1 MGIFNKFGKKG
12 KEQEAMLQNESFVY
26 GVEDVFSLK
35 DSEDV
40 LVAGIVKGTV
50 KQGMAVYVTN
60 IGDDENTT
68 LLTTIV
74 SLDMNRKQVDSASDC
89 PVALRLQQGK
99 RANIKP
105 GSVVFTKDRST
116 GDIHTAYINAIGN
129 SYVATK
135 KLELSPKDTD
145 IMSIT
150 DMVEAWRLFAW
161 MKSKT
166 TMEDSQEEKQ
176 VSKEKI
182 EKLADALVDKL
193 LGAEEIYVV
202 FNKLTGEPHMFSRT
216 IAEENGTY
224 RCTPPDIR
232 VIPKAYA
239 SVYASQYSQNDFELR
254 KIENGEDK
262 KGIYNFLGSTFYLN
276 GACGIE
282 VIGGETAINADK
294 MVPPP
299 DYSNMPQ
306 INIPVTNPD
315 LVRWMLLM
323 GQLKEMDTPD
333 MKIIGG
339 LYQKFFFGELL
350 KAKLLVPMQKEG
362 EIPKPDENGQTV
374 LEEGLKIQFPTMQG
388 KHDRDAVH
396 MYTDWKRLRM
406 VFGEEWSGMIQTV
419 AGMIE
424 VYDCVINATDYPAA
438 GCYVDREM
446 FAIAQKIEK

>member
-1 MGIFNKFGKKG
+1 MGIFDKFSKKG
-12 KEQEAMLQNESFVY
+12 NEKETAQRDEAFVF
-26 GVEDVFSLK
+26 GVEDIFPLK

-40 LVAGIVKGTV
+40 LAVGMVKGTV

-68 LLTTIV
+68 LLTTVI
-74 SLDMNRKQVDSASDC
+74 SLDINRNQVDSASDC
-89 PVALRLQQGK
+89 PVAIRLQQGK
-99 RANIKP
+99 KANIKP

-129 SYVATK
+129 SYVARK
-135 KLELSPKDTD
+135 QLELSPKD
-145 IMSIT
+145 IEVMSVV
-150 DMVEAWRLFAW
+150 DMAEAWRLFAW
-161 MKSKT
+161 VKSK
-166 TMEDSQEEKQ
+166 EAGEAGADKQ
-176 VSKEKI
+176 ALAEKI
-182 EKLADALVDKL
+182 ETLADALTQKIL
-193 LGAEEIYVV
+193 SAEEIYVV

-216 IAEENGTY
+216 IAEENGLY

-239 SVYASQYSQNDFELR
+239 AVYAGQYSQNNFELR

-262 KGIYNFLGSTFYLN
+262 KGIYNFLGSAFYLN

-282 VIGGETAINADK
+282 VIGGETAINAEK
-294 MVPPP
+294 LVLPP
-299 DYSNMPQ
+299 DYSNVPQ

-323 GQLKEMDTPD
+323 GQIGQMDTPEI
-333 MKIIGG
+333 KVIGS
-339 LYQKFFFGELL
+339 LYQKFFFGELS
-350 KAKLLVPMQKEG
+350 KARLLVPMKKEG
-362 EIPKPDENGQTV
+362 DIPKPDENGETV

-406 VFGEEWSGMIQTV
+406 VFWDDWSGMIQTV
-419 AGMIE
+419 GGMIE

-446 FAIAQKIEK
+446 YGIAEKSE